1 MSTHILE
8 NDILKISVAD
18 AGAEL
23 CSVLDKELDTERIW
37 TGDPTIWNRHSPIL
51 FPFVGRVTGGKYRIG
66 NREYSMKTQHGFARD
81 MVFTCVGESA
91 GSVSHLLLP
100 TEATKEIYPFDFRL
114 LVRHSLDPENP
125 RKILVEWQVEN
136 TGADRMYYSIGG
148 HPGFL
153 MPEGVRKEDCFVC
166 FPGRDR
172 LTCFGANG
180 AGFALPGQ
188 TKTLTLAEG
197 FAPYRTDIPD
207 TWIFSGGQGRKG
219 VPIRSVGER
228 MFSTRARGGRPISK
242 MSCMPKRSSG
252 SVSLT
257 STITLSAAR
266 TIASMQ
272 PTEAVG
278 IRPSSVT
285 ALHSTM
291 AKSIFGPT
299 PSAIW
304 RGKWEMC
311 MSL

>member
-51 FPFVGRVTGGKYRIG
+51 FPFVGRVTGGKDRIG

-207 TWIFSGGQGRKG
+207 TWIFSGEE
-219 VPIRSVGER
+219 IE
-228 MFSTRARGGRPISK
+228 T
-242 MSCMPKRSSG
+242 
-252 SVSLT
+252 
-257 STITLSAAR
+257 
-266 TIASMQ
+266 
-272 PTEAVG
+272 VG
-278 IRPSSVT
+278 IAAPDRRPWVT
-285 ALHSTM
+285 MQCGEFPMLAVWANPAGPFICLEPW
-291 AKSIFGPT
+291 FGRTDDDGFTGTLTEKPGMET
-299 PSAIW
+299 LDPGTGRHFSYSMEFH
-304 RGKWEMC
+304 R
-311 MSL
+311 